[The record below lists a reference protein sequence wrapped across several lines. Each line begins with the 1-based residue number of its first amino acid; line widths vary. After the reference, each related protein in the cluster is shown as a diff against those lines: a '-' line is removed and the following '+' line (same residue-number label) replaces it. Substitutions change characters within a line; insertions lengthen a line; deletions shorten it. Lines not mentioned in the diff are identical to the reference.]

1 MSKKLIL
8 FIVEGRN
15 DEIEISAILHTPRF
29 EQLSQKYAFYF
40 YRAKNDITANAKVK
54 SAQGELTK
62 YVQDFRMKSGP
73 WRGIRVDEIQEI
85 VQIVDLDG
93 AFIPSEHIFR
103 GENPWFEYSDEGIF
117 TKNVDGARGRNKK
130 KQESLNKL
138 VFDVKKIDN
147 IPYSIYFV
155 SCNMDHVLFDQ
166 RSLTPRQKE
175 EMANQFW
182 LQCEKYPNILDETVF
197 KDGVATEKSYEESWK
212 EIQQDNKSI
221 ERHTNVNLF
230 LEGGAKNSK

>member
-29 EQLSQKYAFYF
+29 EKLSQMYAFYF

-85 VQIVDLDG
+85 VQVVDLDG
-93 AFIPSEHIFR
+93 AFIPPEHIYR
-103 GENPWFEYSDEGIF
+103 GENPWFEYSNEGIY

-155 SCNMDHVLFDQ
+155 SCNMDHVLFNH
-166 RSLTPRQKE
+166 RSLSPNQKS
-175 EMANQFW
+175 EMANRFW
-182 LQCEKYPNILDETVF
+182 VQCEKHPEIVDETVF
-197 KDGVATEKSYEESWK
+197 KNKVSTEKGYEESWK
-212 EIQQDNKSI
+212 EIQQGNESLM
-221 ERHTNVNLF
+221 RHTNINLF
-230 LEGGAKNSK
+230 LSEGAKNIK

>member
-29 EQLSQKYAFYF
+29 EKLSQKYTFYF

-85 VQIVDLDG
+85 VQVVDLDG
-93 AFIPSEHIFR
+93 AFIPPEHIYR
-103 GENPWFEYSDEGIF
+103 GENPWFEYSNEGIY

-155 SCNMDHVLFDQ
+155 SCNMDHVLFNH
-166 RSLTPRQKE
+166 RSLSPNQKS
-175 EMANQFW
+175 EMANRFW
-182 LQCEKYPNILDETVF
+182 VQCEKHPEIVDETVF
-197 KDGVATEKSYEESWK
+197 KNKVSTEKGYEESWK
-212 EIQQDNKSI
+212 EIQQGNESLM
-221 ERHTNVNLF
+221 RHTNINLF
-230 LEGGAKNSK
+230 LSEGAKNIK

>member
-29 EQLSQKYAFYF
+29 KLLSQKYAFYF
-40 YRAKNDITANAKVK
+40 YRARNDITANAKVK
-54 SAQGELTK
+54 SVQGELTK
-62 YVQDFRMKSGP
+62 YVQDFRMKNGP

-85 VQIVDLDG
+85 VQVVDLDG
-93 AFIPSEHIFR
+93 AFIPPDHIFR
-103 GENPWFEYSDEGIF
+103 GENPWFEYSDEGII
-117 TKNVDGARGRNKK
+117 TKNVDGAQGRNKK

-147 IPYSIYFV
+147 IPYSIYCV
-155 SCNMDHVLFDQ
+155 SCNMDHVLFDI
-166 RSLTPRQKE
+166 RSLTPRQKD

-182 LQCEKYPNILDETVF
+182 LQCEKHPTILDETVF
-197 KDGVATEKSYEESWK
+197 KDGVATEKGYEESWK
-212 EIQQDNKSI
+212 EIQQENESLM
-221 ERHTNVNLF
+221 RHTNMNLF
-230 LEGGAKNSK
+230 LESGAKNSK